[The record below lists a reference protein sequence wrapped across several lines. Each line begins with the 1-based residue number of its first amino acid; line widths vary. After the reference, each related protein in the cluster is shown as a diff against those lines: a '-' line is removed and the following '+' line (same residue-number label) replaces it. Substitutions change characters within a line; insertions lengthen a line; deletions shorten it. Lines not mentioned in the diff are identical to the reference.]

1 MVSVHLNGRP
11 YQCATCKE
19 ELTTDQYQRILKE
32 WGIDQ
37 PDLMKRD
44 WLKLFNILSNSHF
57 TSVNMS
63 LEVEQAIWECV
74 AWVLAWDLRFPAEL
88 PKVFEIGDRI
98 LSVPK
103 KVGACS
109 FGQNVILKQVIDRS
123 KYIEENIAMA
133 TAVYLTPEYFGT
145 VTKDVTILYPTKV
158 TRPVELSEFSAE
170 KARELEQ
177 EILKMPAHIVYPVG
191 FFLLSR
197 ANQSG
202 MPSTRPSSPTQR
214 SLKQSL
220 KRMLPRLLRWRN
232 SQSMPI

>member
-1 MVSVHLNGRP
+1 MVSMHLNGRP

-44 WLKLFNILSNSHF
+44 WLKLFCILTNSNF
-57 TSVNMS
+57 PAVNMTK
-63 LEVEQAIWECV
+63 EVEQAIWECV

-98 LSVPK
+98 LSLPK

-133 TAVYLTPEYFGT
+133 TAVYLTPEYFGELDND
-145 VTKDVTILYPTKV
+145 KKL
-158 TRPVELSEFSAE
+158 RPAEFTAE
-170 KARELEQ
+170 KARELEK
-177 EILKMPAHIVYPVG
+177 EILKMPAHLVYPVG
-191 FFLLSR
+191 FFLLNR

-202 MPSTRPSSPTQR
+202 MRFSKRSSPTQR

-232 SQSMPI
+232 SQNTPI

>member
-1 MVSVHLNGRP
+1 MVIVQLNGRP
-11 YQCATCKE
+11 YQCATCRE

-44 WLKLFNILSNSHF
+44 WLKLFNILSNAHF
-57 TSVNMS
+57 TAVNMS

-74 AWVLAWDLRFPAEL
+74 AWVLAWDLRFPTEL

-133 TAVYLTPEYFGT
+133 TAVYLTPEFFGELDGE
-145 VTKDVTILYPTKV
+145 KKL
-158 TRPVELSEFSAE
+158 RPAEFSAE

-177 EILKMPAHIVYPVG
+177 EILKMPAHIIYPVG

-202 MPSTRPSSPTQR
+202 MPSTRRNSPTQR

-220 KRMLPRLLRWRN
+220 RQMWPRLLRWRN
-232 SQSMPI
+232 SQNTPI